1 MKDVADETVTD
12 AGFQSANLVEKVVE
26 GLSDVLQPA
35 ENYTE
40 DTLFQMENATNQSTQ
55 MLPQLVQQTQQMK
68 MILAQVQTHFKNNNK
83 NGNNCV
89 NYNSTNGD
97 NNIRTPF
104 LRLLYYWTHGACNH
118 QGSRCHSKTEGH
130 KDTEKFDS
138 HLNRSNRNVHHHDK
152 KNNA

>member
-1 MKDVADETVTD
+1 MTD

-35 ENYTE
+35 DDDTE
-40 DTLFQMENATNQSTQ
+40 DTLFQMANATNQSTQ
-55 MLPQLVQQTQQMK
+55 MLPQLVQQMQQMK

-97 NNIRTPF
+97 NNRGTPF

-118 QGSRCHSKTEGH
+118 QGSPCHFNH

-138 HLNRSNRNVHHHDK
+138 HPNRSNRNVHHHDK